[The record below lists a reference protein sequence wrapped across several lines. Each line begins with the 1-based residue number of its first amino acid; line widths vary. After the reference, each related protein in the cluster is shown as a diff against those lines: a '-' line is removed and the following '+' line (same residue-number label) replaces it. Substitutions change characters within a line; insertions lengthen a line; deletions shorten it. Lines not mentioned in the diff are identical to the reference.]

1 MTDFYNSDPR
11 ESCTIPQE
19 LYGAASII
27 VGKENSSGPR
37 LQMWG
42 SHISQVPAN
51 DGVTRRRFTA
61 GVEQDFA
68 KYTFVKQFEHNA
80 RILKVIQKYP
90 KKEGFEA
97 IKSNPETYIIYEDI
111 DNPNRVYLIVIPR
124 YKSNHQIFGFRYKAT
139 PVMEEIYEGAEFPKG
154 TVIANTPSV
163 DEEVGT
169 WNYGFEANLAMMGVP
184 AVIED
189 GYVANE
195 ATLERLTMT
204 GVEAR
209 SFSFGKKMY
218 PINLY
223 GNDNNFKAI
232 PDIGEPVRADGI
244 LVAFREYDDEL
255 DAINMSPYALRTVRA
270 SDFKIRAKPG
280 AIVHDIDIVINPQ
293 DANYATPL
301 ICRNQFDKYFNE
313 HRKFFNEITEV
324 YSKLKDPRN
333 VDPALHAL
341 VREGLYYSGFKGKDS
356 SVIEYRNRRNK
367 LDHYQVKITYS
378 YKIKP
383 GVGFKITGGV
393 GDKGVIVAVWPEH
406 MMPIDDHGHRADF
419 ITDAQS
425 TVKRM
430 NPTRFYNQYINATT
444 RDYCE
449 IWRQWIGLPKD
460 KPQDKN
466 IAAIYEDDVERAV
479 YDKKN
484 AAIVN
489 KIAEQY
495 LEIYDIISP
504 EDAKICRTLINKSN
518 AVKLSNVTYI
528 LRHLPVFTRFTD
540 MEGKTPPLLKVVRE
554 LRVKFP
560 IQITPVTF
568 KVRTQKTKENNL
580 PPETVR
586 SVEPIFIGSEYLI
599 FLEKIGTSWSAVASS
614 KLQHFGVPAKLTNQD
629 KFSSLVRN
637 NPTKIFGESEVRLIN
652 SVDGGFIAADMI
664 DQSNNPLVHKN
675 IVNNVL
681 MSDNPTNIDKI
692 VDRVEY
698 PMGNGR
704 ILNCAKHLIG
714 CAGFEFTEGGEEIN
728 DVQK

>member
-1 MTDFYNSDPR
+1 MKDYFNNDPR
-11 ESCTIPQE
+11 EVCTIPQE

-27 VGKENSSGPR
+27 VGKEYSSAPR

-68 KYTFVKQFEHNA
+68 NYTFKKEFEHNA
-80 RILKVIQKYP
+80 RILKVIHKYP
-90 KKEGFEA
+90 KKEGYEA

-111 DNPNRVYLIVIPR
+111 DNPTKVHLIVIPR
-124 YKSNHQIFGFRYKAT
+124 YKSNHQIFGFKYKPT
-139 PVMEEIYEGAEFPKG
+139 PVMEEIREGAEFPKG
-154 TVIANTPSV
+154 TVIANTPTV
-163 DEEVGT
+163 DDEVGT
-169 WNYGFEANLAMMGVP
+169 WNYGFEANVVMMGVP

-195 ATLERLTMT
+195 ASLEKYSMT
-204 GVEAR
+204 GVESR
-209 SFSFGKKMY
+209 SVSFGKKMY
-218 PINLY
+218 PINAY
-223 GNDNNFKAI
+223 GNDEVFKAC

-244 LVAFREYDDEL
+244 LIAFREYDDEL
-255 DAINMSPYALRTVRA
+255 DALNMSPRALRTVRA

-280 AIVHDIDIVINPQ
+280 AIVHDIDVVINPQ
-293 DANYATPL
+293 DANYPTPL
-301 ICRNQFDKYFNE
+301 KCRAQFDKYFNE
-313 HRKFFNEITEV
+313 HKKFFQEITDV
-324 YSKLKDPRN
+324 YSRLKDPRN

-341 VREGLYYSGFKGKDS
+341 VREGLYYSGYKGKDN

-367 LDHYQVKITYS
+367 LDHYQVKITYN

-383 GVGFKITGGV
+383 GIGFKITGQV

-406 MMPIDDHGHRADF
+406 MMPIDDNGHRADF

-430 NPTRFYNQYINATT
+430 NPTRLFNQYINATT

-449 IWRQWIGLPKD
+449 LWRASLGLPKI
-460 KPQDKN
+460 KPSDSFK
-466 IAAIYEDDVERAV
+466 ASLFDDDVERAV

-484 AAIVN
+484 LPIVN
-489 KIAEQY
+489 QIIKEY
-495 LEIYDIISP
+495 LEIFEIISP
-504 EDAKICRTLINKSN
+504 TDAAICQELIKKSQS
-518 AVKLSNVTYI
+518 VKLSNAAYM
-528 LRHLPVFTRFTD
+528 LKNMPVFTRFTD
-540 MEGKTPPLLKVVRE
+540 MEGKTPTLPVVVRK
-554 LRVKFP
+554 LREKFP

-568 KVRTQKTKENNL
+568 KVKTQKTKNDNL
-580 PPETVR
+580 PPKTVR
-586 SVEPIFIGSEYLI
+586 SKDNIIIGTEYLI
-599 FLEKIGTSWSAVASS
+599 LLEKIGTSWSAVASS

-652 SVDGGFIAADMI
+652 SVDGGYIAADLI
-664 DQSNNPLVHKN
+664 DQSNNPVVHKN
-675 IVNNVL
+675 IVNCVL
-681 MSDNPTNIDKI
+681 ESDYPTDIEKVINRD
-692 VDRVEY
+692 EY

-704 ILNCAKHLIG
+704 ILNCAKHLIA
-714 CAGFEFTEGGEEIN
+714 CAGFDFTEGE
-728 DVQK
+728 